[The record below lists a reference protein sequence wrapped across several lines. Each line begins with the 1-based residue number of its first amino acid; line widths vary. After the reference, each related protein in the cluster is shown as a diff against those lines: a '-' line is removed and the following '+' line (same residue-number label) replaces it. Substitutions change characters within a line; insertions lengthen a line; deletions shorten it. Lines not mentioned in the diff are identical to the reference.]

1 MHAHIIRALI
11 AKEWQRHVA
20 NRGGIALGVLLVA
33 AAVLLSVSTPRG
45 AAKGG
50 GGAAGLV
57 GGVNHCLVQYDT
69 HTVFVTH
76 LMENVP
82 PELRQQ
88 IHFQPLSRAQTV
100 NGVIVYPVG
109 TGGLQVREL
118 RDGVSP
124 NYTVHVSVWH
134 PEGNP
139 TALAPYEAW
148 LWKEFRRWNVR
159 RAQLRGVPVP
169 REPAFDAENQWLLT
183 EAHKRFQDQVAEAA
197 VNNSASGVFEAT
209 AAAAGAPVAAAT
221 TGVKLGVPD
230 LDVKREGLGG
240 EVLTFHAA
248 IVTGLVVFALY
259 FTCVYLLPTLNCEE
273 RERGVLL
280 AQALSP
286 ASPLEIVTA
295 KALFYPIAGIGLAAT
310 IAAIYQPGILAQPFF
325 WLSLAAVA
333 AGFLGIG
340 MTISTLARTQ
350 RAAFL
355 GGMCYLMAVS
365 MLLTICS
372 LNNIPILPYFTV
384 EYFGPRILHAA
395 ITSAVN
401 NTELTKTNW
410 WNLLGAAILGVA
422 WLTVAVRLF
431 RRRGWQ

>member
-1 MHAHIIRALI
+1 MHYRIIRALI
-11 AKEWQRHVA
+11 AKEWHRHLA
-20 NRGGIALGVLLVA
+20 NRGGIALALLLVA
-33 AAVLLSVSTPRG
+33 AAVLLSVTTKRGGAKG
-45 AAKGG
+45 AA

-57 GGVNHCLVQYDT
+57 GGVNHCLVQYDKQT
-69 HTVFVTH
+69 TFITH
-76 LMENVP
+76 LIEHVP
-82 PELRQQ
+82 PEMQQQ

-118 RDGVSP
+118 RDGDSP

-148 LWKEFRRWNVR
+148 LWQEFRKWNSR
-159 RAQLRGVPVP
+159 RAQIRGVQPP
-169 REPAFDAENQWLLT
+169 PEPEFDALNQWLVT
-183 EAHKRFQDQVAEAA
+183 EAHRRFQDQVTEAA
-197 VNNSASGVFEAT
+197 ASKGGGAFAGI
-209 AAAAGAPVAAAT
+209 AAAAGAPAAVAT
-221 TGVKLGVPD
+221 TGERIVVPE
-230 LDVKREGLGG
+230 LEVKREGLGG
-240 EVLTFHAA
+240 TILDLQSA
-248 IVTGLVVFALY
+248 IVTGMVVFALY

-273 RERGVLL
+273 RERGILL

-295 KALFYPIAGIGLAAT
+295 KALFYPAAGVVLAAT
-310 IAAIYQPGILAQPFF
+310 IAGIYQPAILVRPFF
-325 WLSLAAVA
+325 WMSLVAVA

-365 MLLTICS
+365 MLLLICS
-372 LNNIPILPYFTV
+372 LNNVPFLPYLAV

-395 ITSAVN
+395 IEGV
-401 NTELTKTNW
+401 ELTRAHW
-410 WNLLGAAILGVA
+410 GNLLGAAVLGVV